1 MLDGDG
7 KGDYSNFDQRLI
19 NNLYKRAE
27 KFDDIYPKLI
37 D

>member
-7 KGDYSNFDQRLI
+7 EGDSSNFDQRLT

-27 KFDDIYPKLI
+27 NFDEIYPKLI